1 MLKTRVITAVIGFII
16 ALGAITLG
24 GLTYDILIT
33 LLALIGWREF
43 ILLSKAKH
51 VRVPVLW
58 GYLSIIA
65 IMISLWF
72 GSYTVSMACF
82 VFAIISNYL
91 MCTFGENTY
100 SMSSVSY
107 SLFGLLY
114 IVMGLGSLLLIRFRK
129 SGKSVEINSATPVTM
144 RL

>member
-51 VRVPVLW
+51 VRVPV
-58 GYLSIIA
+58 
-65 IMISLWF
+65 
-72 GSYTVSMACF
+72 
-82 VFAIISNYL
+82 
-91 MCTFGENTY
+91 
-100 SMSSVSY
+100 
-107 SLFGLLY
+107 
-114 IVMGLGSLLLIRFRK
+114 
-129 SGKSVEINSATPVTM
+129 
-144 RL
+144 

>member
-91 MCTFGENTY
+91 MCTL
-100 SMSSVSY
+100 VKIHI
-107 SLFGLLY
+107 L
-114 IVMGLGSLLLIRFRK
+114 
-129 SGKSVEINSATPVTM
+129 
-144 RL
+144 

>member
-51 VRVPVLW
+51 VRIPVLW
-58 GYLSIIA
+58 GYLQL
-65 IMISLWF
+65 SL
-72 GSYTVSMACF
+72 S
-82 VFAIISNYL
+82 
-91 MCTFGENTY
+91 
-100 SMSSVSY
+100 
-107 SLFGLLY
+107 
-114 IVMGLGSLLLIRFRK
+114 
-129 SGKSVEINSATPVTM
+129 
-144 RL
+144 